1 MRVELPKEKVF
12 PMPFR
17 FWLIL
22 AVSIILPFFSGM
34 HPAIFVFWLI
44 GLWGVTARRGT
55 TLRSADQKMFRYYS
69 IYGIPLGSWE
79 PIIPNAAVVI
89 LGEQQSVRQTSYAGV
104 MRYQEREGVT
114 LYLVNASHRVKLMLA
129 RVASRDELD
138 PYLKVLEEEFNLKL
152 VRFSPAISAKTKAR
166 RKRG

>member
-22 AVSIILPFFSGM
+22 AVSIILPIFSGM

-166 RKRG
+166 RKR

>member
-12 PMPFR
+12 PSPFR

-69 IYGIPLGSWE
+69 VYGIPLGSWE
-79 PIIPNAAVVI
+79 PIVPNAAVVI

-104 MRYQEREGVT
+104 MRYQEREGFA
-114 LYLVNASHRVKLMLA
+114 LYLVNVSHREKVLLA
-129 RVASRDELD
+129 RVIRRDELD
-138 PYLKVLEEEFNLKL
+138 AYVKVLEEEFNLKL
-152 VRFSPAISAKTKAR
+152 VRFSPAISAKTKGR
-166 RKRG
+166 RKR

>member
-22 AVSIILPFFSGM
+22 AVSFILPFFSGM

-166 RKRG
+166 RKR

>member
-166 RKRG
+166 RKR

>member
-22 AVSIILPFFSGM
+22 AVSIIVPFLSGM

-55 TLRSADQKMFRYYS
+55 ILRSADQKMFRFYS
-69 IYGIPLGSWE
+69 VYGIPLGSWE
-79 PIIPNAAVVI
+79 PIIPNAGVVV
-89 LGEQQSVRQTSYAGV
+89 LGEQQSVRQISYAGV
-104 MRYQEREGVT
+104 MRYQEHTGFA
-114 LYLVNASHRVKLMLA
+114 LYLVNESHREKVLLA
-129 RVASRDELD
+129 RVVRRDELD
-138 PYLKVLEEEFNLKL
+138 PYVKVLEEEFKLKL

-166 RKRG
+166 RKR

>member
-114 LYLVNASHRVKLMLA
+114 LYLVNTSHRVKLMLA

-166 RKRG
+166 RKR

>member
-69 IYGIPLGSWE
+69 IYGIPLVSWE

-166 RKRG
+166 RKR

>member
-69 IYGIPLGSWE
+69 VYGIPLGSWE
-79 PIIPNAAVVI
+79 PIVPNAAVVI

-104 MRYQEREGVT
+104 MRYQEREGFA
-114 LYLVNASHRVKLMLA
+114 LYVVNTSHREKVLLA
-129 RVASRDELD
+129 RAAVRDELD
-138 PYLKVLEEEFNLKL
+138 VYVKVLEEEFNLKL
-152 VRFSPAISAKTKAR
+152 VRYSPAISAKTKAR
-166 RKRG
+166 RKR

>member
-1 MRVELPKEKVF
+1 
-12 PMPFR
+12 MPFR

-22 AVSIILPFFSGM
+22 AVSIILPFFSAM

-69 IYGIPLGSWE
+69 VYGIPLGSWE
-79 PIIPNAAVVI
+79 PIVPNAAVVI

-104 MRYQEREGVT
+104 MRYQEREGFA
-114 LYLVNASHRVKLMLA
+114 LYLVNGSHREKVLLA
-129 RVASRDELD
+129 RVAVRDELD
-138 PYLKVLEEEFNLKL
+138 AYVKVLEEEFNLKL

-166 RKRG
+166 RKR

>member
-22 AVSIILPFFSGM
+22 IVSIILPFFSGM

-69 IYGIPLGSWE
+69 VYGIPLGSWE
-79 PIIPNAAVVI
+79 PIVPNAAVVI

-104 MRYQEREGVT
+104 MRYQEREGFA
-114 LYLVNASHRVKLMLA
+114 LYLVNGSHREKVLLA
-129 RVASRDELD
+129 RVAVRDELD
-138 PYLKVLEEEFNLKL
+138 AYVKVLEEEFNLKL

-166 RKRG
+166 RKR

>member
-1 MRVELPKEKVF
+1 
-12 PMPFR
+12 MPFR

-166 RKRG
+166 RKR

>member
-22 AVSIILPFFSGM
+22 AVSIILPIFSGM

-69 IYGIPLGSWE
+69 VYGIPLGSWE
-79 PIIPNAAVVI
+79 PIVPNAAVVI

-104 MRYQEREGVT
+104 MRYQEREGFA
-114 LYLVNASHRVKLMLA
+114 LYLVNGSHREKVLLA
-129 RVASRDELD
+129 RVAVRDELD
-138 PYLKVLEEEFNLKL
+138 AYVKVLEEEFNLKL

-166 RKRG
+166 RKR

>member
-44 GLWGVTARRGT
+44 GLWGVIVQRGS

-69 IYGIPLGSWE
+69 VYGIPLGSWE
-79 PIIPNAAVVI
+79 PIEPNAAVVI

-104 MRYQEREGVT
+104 MRYQEREGFA
-114 LYLVNASHRVKLMLA
+114 LYVVNASHREKVLLA
-129 RVASRDELD
+129 RAAVSDELD
-138 PYLKVLEEEFNLKL
+138 VDVKVLEEEFNLKL
-152 VRFSPAISAKTKAR
+152 VRYSPAISAKTKAR
-166 RKRG
+166 RKR

>member
-22 AVSIILPFFSGM
+22 AVSIILQFFSGM

-166 RKRG
+166 RKR

>member
-22 AVSIILPFFSGM
+22 AVSIILPIFSGM

-44 GLWGVTARRGT
+44 GLWGLTARRGT
-55 TLRSADQKMFRYYS
+55 ALRSMDQKMFRYYS
-69 IYGIPLGSWE
+69 VYGIPLGSWE
-79 PIIPNAAVVI
+79 PIVPNAAVVI

-104 MRYQEREGVT
+104 MRYQEREGFA
-114 LYLVNASHRVKLMLA
+114 LYLVNGSHREKVLLA
-129 RVASRDELD
+129 RVAVRDELD
-138 PYLKVLEEEFNLKL
+138 AYVKVLEEEFNLKL

-166 RKRG
+166 RKR

>member
-69 IYGIPLGSWE
+69 VYGIPLGSWE
-79 PIIPNAAVVI
+79 PIVPNAAVVI

-104 MRYQEREGVT
+104 MRYQEREGFA
-114 LYLVNASHRVKLMLA
+114 LYLVNGSHREKVLLA
-129 RVASRDELD
+129 RVAVRDELD
-138 PYLKVLEEEFNLKL
+138 AYVKVLEEEFNLKL
-152 VRFSPAISAKTKAR
+152 VRFSPAISAKTKGR
-166 RKRG
+166 RKR

>member
-1 MRVELPKEKVF
+1 LPKEKVF

-22 AVSIILPFFSGM
+22 AVSIILPIFSGM

-69 IYGIPLGSWE
+69 VYGIPLGSWE
-79 PIIPNAAVVI
+79 PIVPNAAVVI

-104 MRYQEREGVT
+104 MRYQEREGFA
-114 LYLVNASHRVKLMLA
+114 LYLVNGSHREKVLLA
-129 RVASRDELD
+129 RVAVRDELD
-138 PYLKVLEEEFNLKL
+138 AYVKVLEEEFNLKL

-166 RKRG
+166 RKR

>member
-34 HPAIFVFWLI
+34 QPAIFVFWLI

-69 IYGIPLGSWE
+69 VYGIPLGSWE
-79 PIIPNAAVVI
+79 PIVPNAAVVI

-104 MRYQEREGVT
+104 MRYQEREGFA
-114 LYLVNASHRVKLMLA
+114 LYLVNVSHREKVLLA
-129 RVASRDELD
+129 RVIRRDELD
-138 PYLKVLEEEFNLKL
+138 AYVKVLEEEFNLKL
-152 VRFSPAISAKTKAR
+152 VRFSPAISAKTKGR
-166 RKRG
+166 RKR

>member
-22 AVSIILPFFSGM
+22 VVSIILPFFSGM

-79 PIIPNAAVVI
+79 PIIPNAAMVI

-166 RKRG
+166 RKR

>member
-1 MRVELPKEKVF
+1 
-12 PMPFR
+12 MPFR

-22 AVSIILPFFSGM
+22 AVSIILPIFSGM

-69 IYGIPLGSWE
+69 VYWIPLGSWE
-79 PIIPNAAVVI
+79 PIVPNAAVVI

-104 MRYQEREGVT
+104 MRYQEREGFA
-114 LYLVNASHRVKLMLA
+114 LYLVNGSHREKVLLA
-129 RVASRDELD
+129 RVAVRDELD
-138 PYLKVLEEEFNLKL
+138 AYVKVLEEEFNLKL

-166 RKRG
+166 RKR

>member
-55 TLRSADQKMFRYYS
+55 TLRSADQKMFSYYS
-69 IYGIPLGSWE
+69 VYGIPLGSWE
-79 PIIPNAAVVI
+79 PIIPNAAVFI
-89 LGEQQSVRQTSYAGV
+89 LGEQQFVRQTSYAGV

-129 RVASRDELD
+129 RVARRDELD

-166 RKRG
+166 RKR

>member
-22 AVSIILPFFSGM
+22 IVSIILPFFSGM

-44 GLWGVTARRGT
+44 RLWGLTARRGT
-55 TLRSADQKMFRYYS
+55 TLCSTDQKMFRYYS
-69 IYGIPLGSWE
+69 VYGIPLGSWE
-79 PIIPNAAVVI
+79 PLVPNAAVVI

-104 MRYQEREGVT
+104 MRYQEREGVA
-114 LYLVNASHRVKLMLA
+114 LYLVNASHREKVLLA
-129 RVASRDELD
+129 RVARRDELD
-138 PYLKVLEEEFNLKL
+138 PYVKVLEEEFNLKL
-152 VRFSPAISAKTKAR
+152 VKYSPAISAKTKAR
-166 RKRG
+166 RKR

>member
-114 LYLVNASHRVKLMLA
+114 LYLVNAS
-129 RVASRDELD
+129 SQ
-138 PYLKVLEEEFNLKL
+138 
-152 VRFSPAISAKTKAR
+152 SKANVSTS
-166 RKRG
+166 GE

>member
-138 PYLKVLEEEFNLKL
+138 PYVKVLEEEFKLKL

-166 RKRG
+166 RKRW

>member
-44 GLWGVTARRGT
+44 GFWGVTARRGT

-166 RKRG
+166 RKR

>member
-1 MRVELPKEKVF
+1 
-12 PMPFR
+12 
-17 FWLIL
+17 
-22 AVSIILPFFSGM
+22 M

-69 IYGIPLGSWE
+69 VYGIPLGSWE
-79 PIIPNAAVVI
+79 PIVPNAAVVI

-104 MRYQEREGVT
+104 MRYQEREGFA
-114 LYLVNASHRVKLMLA
+114 LYLVNGSHREKVLLA
-129 RVASRDELD
+129 RVAVRDELD
-138 PYLKVLEEEFNLKL
+138 AYVKVLEEEFNLKL

-166 RKRG
+166 RKR

>member
-22 AVSIILPFFSGM
+22 TVSIILPFFSGM

-55 TLRSADQKMFRYYS
+55 TLRSTDQKMFRYYS
-69 IYGIPLGSWE
+69 VYGIHLGSWE
-79 PIIPNAAVVI
+79 PITPNVGVVV

-104 MRYQEREGVT
+104 MRYQEHTGVA
-114 LYLVNASHRVKLMLA
+114 LYLVNASHREKVLLA
-129 RVASRDELD
+129 RVVKRDELD
-138 PYLKVLEEEFNLKL
+138 PYVKVLEEEFKLKL

-166 RKRG
+166 RKR

>member
-22 AVSIILPFFSGM
+22 TVSIILPFFSGM

-55 TLRSADQKMFRYYS
+55 TLRSTDHKMFRYYS
-69 IYGIPLGSWE
+69 VYGIHLGSWE
-79 PIIPNAAVVI
+79 PITPNAGVVV

-104 MRYQEREGVT
+104 MRYQEHTGVA
-114 LYLVNASHRVKLMLA
+114 LYLVNASHREKVLLA
-129 RVASRDELD
+129 RVVKRDELD
-138 PYLKVLEEEFNLKL
+138 PYVKVLEEEFKLKL

-166 RKRG
+166 RKR

>member
-1 MRVELPKEKVF
+1 
-12 PMPFR
+12 MPFR

-22 AVSIILPFFSGM
+22 TVSIILPFFSGM

-55 TLRSADQKMFRYYS
+55 TLRSTDQKMFRYYS
-69 IYGIPLGSWE
+69 VYGIHLGSWE
-79 PIIPNAAVVI
+79 PIKPNAGVVV

-166 RKRG
+166 RKR

>member
-69 IYGIPLGSWE
+69 VYGIPLGSWE
-79 PIIPNAAVVI
+79 PIIPNAAVFI

-129 RVASRDELD
+129 RVARRDELD

-166 RKRG
+166 RKR

>member
-22 AVSIILPFFSGM
+22 AVSIILPFFSAM

-69 IYGIPLGSWE
+69 VYGIPLGSWE
-79 PIIPNAAVVI
+79 PIVPNAAVVI

-104 MRYQEREGVT
+104 MRYQEREGFA
-114 LYLVNASHRVKLMLA
+114 LYLVNGSHREKVLLA
-129 RVASRDELD
+129 RVAVRDELD
-138 PYLKVLEEEFNLKL
+138 AYVKVLEEEFNLKL

-166 RKRG
+166 RKR

>member
-69 IYGIPLGSWE
+69 VYGIPLGSWE
-79 PIIPNAAVVI
+79 PIVPNAAVVI

-104 MRYQEREGVT
+104 MRYQEREGFA
-114 LYLVNASHRVKLMLA
+114 LYLVNVSHREKVLLA
-129 RVASRDELD
+129 RVIRRDELD
-138 PYLKVLEEEFNLKL
+138 AYVKVLEEEFNLKL
-152 VRFSPAISAKTKAR
+152 VRFTPAISAKTKGR
-166 RKRG
+166 RKR